1 VELSSWGEMLMNNF
15 WASFRRSLLSDEG
28 LGLIAKVVGFAVGT
42 ALSVAFWTWLG
53 APPWAAAMGTFV
65 IWSLN
70 QLVRVALKL
79 EKWLGK

>member
-15 WASFRRSLLSDEG
+15 WTRFRRNLLSDEG
-28 LGLIAKVVGFAVGT
+28 LGLIAKVVGFVVGS

-53 APPWAAAMGTFV
+53 APLWTAAMGTFV